1 MSSNSL
7 NDILRG
13 GIVVDKPSGK
23 VAEYLSSIPAD
34 ERIKKYVVDVVKA
47 HIVMLTERKILGGDE
62 SSQILRVLNEL
73 TDFKLNPMLEDIH
86 MNLESYIISKLGYSV
101 GGNVNIAKSR
111 NDQVAAAIRMA
122 LRSELLNIAFK
133 LIDLR
138 RAILKRCGELI
149 DVVMPGYT
157 HLQHAQPVTAAH
169 LLLAHHD
176 RLKRD
181 TDRIRDVYS
190 RVNISPMGSAALA
203 TSSFNID
210 RFRVAELLGFNGL
223 VENSIDAVSSRD
235 FVAEAVFNLSLIMAD
250 LSSFAEEI
258 ILWSTLEFGFIK
270 LPDELV
276 STSSIMPQKRNPVI
290 AELVRAKTGSVY
302 GDLVAILSI
311 LKALPLS
318 YNLDLQEVTPHL
330 WSACSTV
337 SSTLDVVT
345 DIVLKMEF
353 NTDRLIEAVR
363 SGMSVATELANLLV
377 RNGIS
382 FRESH
387 RIVGSILRG
396 RNILTADEIVEA
408 LGRYGINV
416 KIDDVSKILDPF
428 YVVDLHSVIG
438 GPSPKTVVKA
448 IDSRLKALM
457 EDEEYFNSL
466 AERVKEYETKLN
478 NAVSSIIN
486 ASIKHEC

>member
-1 MSSNSL
+1 MPKNSL

-13 GIVVDKPSGK
+13 GIIVDKPSGK
-23 VAEYLSSIPAD
+23 AAEYTSSILAD
-34 ERIKKYVVDVVKA
+34 EKIKNYVVDIVKA
-47 HIVMLTERKILGGDE
+47 HVVMLTERNILGRNESSKILKA
-62 SSQILRVLNEL
+62 LNEL
-73 TDFKLNPMLEDIH
+73 TDFKLNHMLEDIH

-122 LRSELLNIAFK
+122 LRSELLNIVFK

-223 VENSIDAVSSRD
+223 IENSIDAVSSRD
-235 FVAEAVFNLSLIMAD
+235 FVAEAVFNLSLIMAN
-250 LSSFAEEI
+250 LSSFAEEV
-258 ILWSTLEFGFIK
+258 ILWSTLEFSFIK

-318 YNLDLQEVTPHL
+318 YNLDLQEITPHL

-337 SSTLDVVT
+337 SSTLDVMV
-345 DIVLKMEF
+345 DVVLKMEF

-377 RNGIS
+377 RKGIS
-382 FRESH
+382 FRDSH

-396 RNILTADEIVEA
+396 RNTLAADEIVEA
-408 LGRYGINV
+408 LSRYGINV
-416 KIDDVSKILDPF
+416 EIDDVSKILNPF
-428 YVVDLHSVIG
+428 YVVDLHSVTG
-438 GPSPKTVVKA
+438 GPSPKTVGKA
-448 IDSRLKALM
+448 INVRLKALTD
-457 EDEEYFNSL
+457 DEKYFNSL
-466 AERVKEYETKLN
+466 AENIKKYEAKLN

-486 ASIKHEC
+486 EPQA

>member
-13 GIVVDKPSGK
+13 GIIIDKPSGK
-23 VAEYLSSIPAD
+23 IAEYTSSILAD
-34 ERIKKYVVDVVKA
+34 EKIKKYVIDIIKA
-47 HIVMLTERKILGGDE
+47 HVVMLTERNILKINESSKILK
-62 SSQILRVLNEL
+62 VLNEL
-73 TDFKLNPMLEDIH
+73 TEFKLNHMLEDIH
-86 MNLESYIISKLGYSV
+86 MNLESYIISKLGYSI

-122 LRSELLNIAFK
+122 LRNELLNIAFK

-138 RAILKRCGELI
+138 KAILKRCSELV

-157 HLQHAQPVTAAH
+157 HLQHAQPITVSH

-181 TDRIRDVYS
+181 VDRLKEVYG
-190 RVNISPMGSAALA
+190 RVNTSPMGAAALA

-210 RFRVAELLGFNGL
+210 RFRVADLLGFNGL

-235 FVAEAVFNLSLIMAD
+235 FVAEAVFTLSLIMTN
-250 LSSFAEEI
+250 LSSFAEEM
-258 ILWSTLEFGFIK
+258 ILWSTLEFSFIT
-270 LPDELV
+270 LPDDLV

-290 AELVRAKTGSVY
+290 AELVRAKTGSIY
-302 GDLVAILSI
+302 GDLTAILTI

-330 WSACSTV
+330 WSACSIT
-337 SSTLDVVT
+337 SSTLEVMIDS
-345 DIVLKMEF
+345 VLKMKF
-353 NTDRLIEAVR
+353 NIDKLIETVR

-377 RNGIS
+377 RSGIS
-382 FRESH
+382 FRDSH
-387 RIVGSILRG
+387 RIIGSILRG
-396 RNILTADEIVEA
+396 RNTLVADELVEA
-408 LGRYGINV
+408 LSKYGVNV
-416 KIDDVSKILDPF
+416 NIDDVSKILNPA
-428 YVVDLHSVIG
+428 YTVDLYSVIG
-438 GPSPKTVVKA
+438 GPSPKTVSKA
-448 IDSRLKALM
+448 INIRLKSLV

-466 AERVKEYETKLN
+466 ARNLKEYELKLN
-478 NAVSSIIN
+478 NAVANIIN
-486 ASIKHEC
+486 TSP